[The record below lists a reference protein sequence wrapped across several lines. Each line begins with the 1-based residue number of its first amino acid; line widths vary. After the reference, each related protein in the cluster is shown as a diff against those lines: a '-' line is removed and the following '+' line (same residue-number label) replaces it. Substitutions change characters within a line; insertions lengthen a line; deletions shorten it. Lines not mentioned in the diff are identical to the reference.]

1 MFALPSENK
10 TVTSEKNMDALLY
23 LPITTFPD
31 KAEFSI
37 HIHKPLLPL
46 KRKEVCFYGR
56 KDRNTGVCATGDGTS
71 AGGRIIHAGE
81 GALWEAEGL

>member
-31 KAEFSI
+31 KAEFCLYAPAILLKYFFAQQTGLLLASPFLE
-37 HIHKPLLPL
+37 HIFYAAY
-46 KRKEVCFYGR
+46 RSNVCFTFFFAV
-56 KDRNTGVCATGDGTS
+56 NT
-71 AGGRIIHAGE
+71 
-81 GALWEAEGL
+81 